1 MLQSMFLQS
10 IVVIHE
16 LRSGEPDPITE
27 ARVARTG
34 LLDGDRT
41 DTVERTN
48 YTITID
54 GRQVAGGAWR
64 GLLSQWSH

>member
-16 LRSGEPDPITE
+16 LRSGEPDPIAE

-34 LLDGDRT
+34 FHGDDRT

-48 YTITID
+48 YAITID
-54 GRQVAGGAWR
+54 GR
-64 GLLSQWSH
+64 